1 MAARAVIIAKGK
13 VQGVGFRRF
22 VEDAAINLQLKGYTR
37 NLASGDVETVAE
49 GEKSLL
55 QSLIEQI
62 KKGSPLSKVT
72 EVEVVWE
79 EFQDEFDDFTV
90 KS

>member
-37 NLASGDVETVAE
+37 NLAS
-49 GEKSLL
+49 
-55 QSLIEQI
+55 
-62 KKGSPLSKVT
+62 
-72 EVEVVWE
+72 
-79 EFQDEFDDFTV
+79 
-90 KS
+90 